1 MVLLLEVQ
9 PEVALEVLQRVGR
22 QLERLLVVRL
32 EQLQVEPIEQVLAE
46 VQLQHLELLEQ
57 PERVL
62 LVVLEPEELCL
73 VLEEHIQGSHLDQ
86 D

>member
-1 MVLLLEVQ
+1 MVQ
-9 PEVALEVLQRVGR
+9 PEVVLEVLQRVGR

-57 PERVL
+57 PE
-62 LVVLEPEELCL
+62 L
-73 VLEEHIQGSHLDQ
+73 VL
-86 D
+86 

>member
-9 PEVALEVLQRVGR
+9 PEVVLEVLQRVVR
-22 QLERLLVVRL
+22 QLELLLVVRL